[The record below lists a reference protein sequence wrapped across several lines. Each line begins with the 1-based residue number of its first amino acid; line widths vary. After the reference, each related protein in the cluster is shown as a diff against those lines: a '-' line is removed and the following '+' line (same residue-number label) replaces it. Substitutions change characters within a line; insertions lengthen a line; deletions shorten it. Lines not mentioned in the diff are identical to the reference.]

1 MKEKKVRNQINFR
14 VTEEEYERLKRKA
27 ELANLSPSMYAK
39 KQALQGKV
47 KAPVITRDVG
57 QLIIPEISK
66 IGSNINQ
73 LAKKASMNMTILPSE
88 YKEVL
93 AEFET
98 LWAYVLD
105 GKKPRLPLTE
115 ENFNPRRAKLDGPFI
130 IQKKFIFCKFSA
142 VPKGYLG
149 V

>member
-1 MKEKKVRNQINFR
+1 MEEKNVRKQINFR
-14 VTEEEYERLKRKA
+14 VTEEEYEKLKRKA

-47 KAPVITRDVG
+47 KAPVITKDVG
-57 QLIIPEISK
+57 QLILPEISK

-73 LAKKASMNMTILPSE
+73 LAKKANMNMTILPSE

-105 GKKPRLPLTE
+105 GKKPKPYKTE
-115 ENFNPRRAKLDGPFI
+115 EEKLKEATG
-130 IQKKFIFCKFSA
+130 QTVLEK
-142 VPKGYLG
+142 
-149 V
+149 